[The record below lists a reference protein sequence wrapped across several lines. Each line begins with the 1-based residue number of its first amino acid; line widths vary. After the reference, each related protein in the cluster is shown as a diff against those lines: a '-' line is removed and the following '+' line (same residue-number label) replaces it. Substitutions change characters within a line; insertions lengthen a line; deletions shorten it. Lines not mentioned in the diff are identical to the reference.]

1 MFSGSLKF
9 NLDPWEVVT
18 DERLREV
25 LDLLGLDMD
34 ITTIITEG
42 GSNLSLGEKQLLCL
56 GRAILRYMHIL
67 LPKKEEILKVF
78 FTRNSKLLILDEATS
93 AMDVNTDT
101 RITSLVHSQFREVTI
116 LTVAHWINTIT
127 KYDK

>member
-18 DERLREV
+18 DERLREI

-56 GRAILRYMHIL
+56 GRAILRYIAQMKRF
-67 LPKKEEILKVF
+67 KKSL

-116 LTVAHWINTIT
+116 LTVAHRINTIT